1 MLNENNFKRM
11 CSFYVS
17 DIHLSTMILPYLSE
31 KIEKG
36 EILTTFLEK
45 DIQKEMELLMTKT
58 NIKEKLK
65 EIIRS
70 VNWNRTKLISYENI
84 KEHIKQYKGAINVLV
99 VGTEEYINIVSENL
113 KKYLSENNEVKIKEI
128 DAYMLEENKNK
139 FDEILKRYKYMLNTS
154 GEYYIK
160 EKNSNSMNTDRKQII

>member
-58 NIKEKLK
+58 NIKENLK
-65 EIIRS
+65 QTIRS
-70 VNWNRTKLISYENI
+70 VNWNRTEIIDYKNI
-84 KEHIKQYKGAINVLV
+84 KECIKKYKGVINVLV
-99 VGTEEYINIVSENL
+99 VGREEYIDIVSENL
-113 KKYLSENNEVKIKEI
+113 QKYLLENNELKIKEI
-128 DAYMLEENKNK
+128 DAYTLEENKNK
-139 FDEILKRYKYMLNTS
+139 FDEILKKYTYMLNTS

-160 EKNSNSMNTDRKQII
+160 EKFSNGTNVSRKQII